1 MDAHAM
7 PSLGYGLRH
16 DSNPTKL
23 GLMDCAGLADAYLIG
38 MSEGPNFD
46 AAMERRFQEYV
57 EDLGTVVGNDAR
69 RRGLSDYMT
78 GLLLPGERKSMEPIA
93 ERLESGNVS
102 RRHQSIQHFVSEASW
117 KDGPV
122 RERVLG
128 RVVPAMQKRGTIE
141 HWIVDDTTL
150 LKSGRH
156 GVAIQYSGLVGTTAS
171 RWSACRW
178 RPRPSACRSPAISTC
193 PRTDRK
199 RRLHAGVPPHLTFRT
214 KIEMA
219 IDQIR
224 HAVAA
229 GLPRGIVLADA
240 AYGGARRFRDALRD
254 LALSYALGIESNTTV
269 VPTAD
274 PANGRTRSVK
284 VQAGAVRVD
293 VLASAWEPHHWRP
306 VSWRE
311 GSAGQLSGR
320 FAARRVQV
328 APTQRRDH
336 LDPEEWLIVQDAEA
350 AKDRR
355 FWLSS
360 LPADTPLE
368 DLVRH
373 VKGRYRVE
381 QDYRELKQEVGLAK
395 FEGRGWRGFNHHV
408 TLCLAAYGFLV
419 CERSLFPPPRPAEA
433 DTDGAAQSILHRLAT
448 SPHRPHDHA

>member
-1 MDAHAM
+1 
-7 PSLGYGLRH
+7 LE
-16 DSNPTKL
+16 
-23 GLMDCAGLADAYLIG
+23 DAYLRG
-38 MSEGPNFD
+38 MNEGPSFD

-57 EDLGTVVGNDAR
+57 EDLGAVVGNDAR
-69 RRGLSDYMT
+69 RRGLSDDMT

-102 RRHQSIQHFVSEASW
+102 RRHQAIQHFVSEASW

-128 RVVPAMQKRGTIE
+128 RVVPVMQKRGAIE

-150 LKSGRH
+150 LKSGQH
-156 GVAIQYSGLVGTTAS
+156 SVGVAIQYSGLVGTTANCQS
-171 RWSACRW
+171 LVSLSLATEAASMPVACDLYLPEEW
-178 RPRPSACRSPAISTC
+178 AC
-193 PRTDRK
+193 DRK

-219 IDQIR
+219 LDQIR
-224 HAVAA
+224 HAV

-240 AYGGARRFRDALRD
+240 AYGGARSFRDALRD

-269 VPTAD
+269 VPVIAPGHAAASD
-274 PANGRTRSVK
+274 RSVK

-293 VLASAWEPHHWRP
+293 VLAGAWEPRDWRT

-328 APTQRRDH
+328 APTRHRDH
-336 LDPEEWLIVQDAEA
+336 LDAEEWLIVQDAEA
-350 AKDRR
+350 PGNRR

-360 LPADTPLE
+360 LPADTPIE

-373 VKGRYRVE
+373 AKGRYRVE
-381 QDYRELKQEVGLAK
+381 QDYRELKQEIGLAK

-419 CERSLFPPPRPAEA
+419 SERSLFPPQQPAQA
-433 DTDGAAQSILHRLAT
+433 NPDGAPQSLLHRLAPP
-448 SPHRPHDHA
+448 PHRPHDHP

>member
-1 MDAHAM
+1 
-7 PSLGYGLRH
+7 
-16 DSNPTKL
+16 
-23 GLMDCAGLADAYLIG
+23 MDCAGLIDGYLIG
-38 MSEGPNFD
+38 MSEGTSFD
-46 AAMERRFQEYV
+46 AAMERRFQDYV
-57 EDLGTVVGNDAR
+57 EDLGAVVGNDAR

-93 ERLESGNVS
+93 ERLDSGNVS

-128 RVVPAMQKRGTIE
+128 RVVPAMQQRGAIE

-156 GVAIQYSGLVGTTAS
+156 SVGVAIQYSGLVGTTVNCQSLVSLSLATGAAS
-171 RWSACRW
+171 MPVACELYLPEEW
-178 RPRPSACRSPAISTC
+178 AH
-193 PRTDRK
+193 DRK
-199 RRLHAGVPPHLTFRT
+199 RRLHAGVPPHLVFRT

-224 HAVAA
+224 HAAA
-229 GLPRGIVLADA
+229 TGLPRGIVLADA
-240 AYGGARRFRDALRD
+240 AYGGARTFRDALRD

-269 VPTAD
+269 VPVIAPGHAAASD
-274 PANGRTRSVK
+274 RSVK

-293 VLASAWEPHHWRP
+293 VLAGEWEPRDWRT

-328 APTQRRDH
+328 APTRHRDH
-336 LDPEEWLIVQDAEA
+336 LDAEEWLIVQDAEA
-350 AKDRR
+350 PGDRR

-360 LPADTPLE
+360 LPADTPIE

-373 VKGRYRVE
+373 AKGRYRVE

-419 CERSLFPPPRPAEA
+419 SERSLFPPQQPAQA
-433 DTDGAAQSILHRLAT
+433 NPDGAPQSLLHRLAPP
-448 SPHRPHDHA
+448 PHRPHDHA

>member
-1 MDAHAM
+1 MAW
-7 PSLGYGLRH
+7 P
-16 DSNPTKL
+16 
-23 GLMDCAGLADAYLIG
+23 
-38 MSEGPNFD
+38 
-46 AAMERRFQEYV
+46 
-57 EDLGTVVGNDAR
+57 AR
-69 RRGLSDYMT
+69 G
-78 GLLLPGERKSMEPIA
+78 
-93 ERLESGNVS
+93 S
-102 RRHQSIQHFVSEASW
+102 R
-117 KDGPV
+117 
-122 RERVLG
+122 
-128 RVVPAMQKRGTIE
+128 
-141 HWIVDDTTL
+141 TT
-150 LKSGRH
+150 
-156 GVAIQYSGLVGTTAS
+156 
-171 RWSACRW
+171 
-178 RPRPSACRSPAISTC
+178 
-193 PRTDRK
+193 
-199 RRLHAGVPPHLTFRT
+199 
-214 KIEMA
+214 
-219 IDQIR
+219 
-224 HAVAA
+224 
-229 GLPRGIVLADA
+229 
-240 AYGGARRFRDALRD
+240 
-254 LALSYALGIESNTTV
+254 
-269 VPTAD
+269 
-274 PANGRTRSVK
+274 
-284 VQAGAVRVD
+284 
-293 VLASAWEPHHWRP
+293 

>member
-1 MDAHAM
+1 
-7 PSLGYGLRH
+7 
-16 DSNPTKL
+16 
-23 GLMDCAGLADAYLIG
+23 MDCAGLIDAYLIG
-38 MSEGPNFD
+38 MSEGTSFD
-46 AAMERRFQEYV
+46 AAMERRFQDYL
-57 EDLGTVVGNDAR
+57 EDLGAVVGNDAR

-93 ERLESGNVS
+93 ERLDSENVS

-128 RVVPAMQKRGTIE
+128 RVVPAMQSRGAIE
-141 HWIVDDTTL
+141 HWIIDDTTV

-156 GVAIQYSGLVGTTAS
+156 GVAIQYSGLVGMTANCQS
-171 RWSACRW
+171 LVSLSLATEAVSMPVACELYLPEEW
-178 RPRPSACRSPAISTC
+178 AH
-193 PRTDRK
+193 DRK
-199 RRLHAGVPPHLTFRT
+199 RRLHAGVPPHLPFRT

-240 AYGGARRFRDALRD
+240 AYGGARSFRDALRG
-254 LALSYALGIESNTTV
+254 LALSYALGIESNTTA
-269 VPTAD
+269 VPATTAD
-274 PANGRTRSVK
+274 PATGRTRSVK

-328 APTQRRDH
+328 TPTRHRDH

-350 AKDRR
+350 ARDRR
-355 FWLSS
+355 FWLST

-395 FEGRGWRGFNHHV
+395 
-408 TLCLAAYGFLV
+408 L
-419 CERSLFPPPRPAEA
+419 
-433 DTDGAAQSILHRLAT
+433 
-448 SPHRPHDHA
+448 

>member
-1 MDAHAM
+1 
-7 PSLGYGLRH
+7 LE
-16 DSNPTKL
+16 
-23 GLMDCAGLADAYLIG
+23 DAYLRG
-38 MSEGPNFD
+38 MSEGPSFD

-57 EDLGTVVGNDAR
+57 EDLAAVMGNDAR

-102 RRHQSIQHFVSEASW
+102 RRHQAIQHFVSEASW

-128 RVVPAMQKRGTIE
+128 RVVPVMQKRGAIE

-150 LKSGRH
+150 LKSGQH
-156 GVAIQYSGLVGTTAS
+156 SVGVAIQYSGLVGTTANCQS
-171 RWSACRW
+171 LVSLSLATEAASMPVACDLYLPEEW
-178 RPRPSACRSPAISTC
+178 AC
-193 PRTDRK
+193 DRK

-219 IDQIR
+219 LDQIR

-240 AYGGARRFRDALRD
+240 AYGGARSFRDALRD

-269 VPTAD
+269 VPVIAPGHAAASD
-274 PANGRTRSVK
+274 RSVK

-293 VLASAWEPHHWRP
+293 VLAGEWEPQDWRT

-328 APTQRRDH
+328 APTRHRDH
-336 LDPEEWLIVQDAEA
+336 LDAEEWLIVQDAEA
-350 AKDRR
+350 PGDRR

-360 LPADTPLE
+360 LPADTPIE

-373 VKGRYRVE
+373 AKGRYRVE

-419 CERSLFPPPRPAEA
+419 SERSLFPPQQPAQA
-433 DTDGAAQSILHRLAT
+433 NPDGAPQSLLHRLAPP
-448 SPHRPHDHA
+448 PHRPHDHA

>member
-1 MDAHAM
+1 
-7 PSLGYGLRH
+7 
-16 DSNPTKL
+16 
-23 GLMDCAGLADAYLIG
+23 MDCAGLADAYLIG

-156 GVAIQYSGLVGTTAS
+156 SVGVAIQYSGLVSTTANCQS
-171 RWSACRW
+171 LVSLSLATEAVSMPVACDLYLPEDW
-178 RPRPSACRSPAISTC
+178 AH
-193 PRTDRK
+193 DRK

-240 AYGGARRFRDALRD
+240 AYGGARSFRDALRD

-269 VPTAD
+269 VPAATAD

-293 VLASAWEPHHWRP
+293 GLASAWEPHHRLVARRIGRTVERAVRGAP
-306 VSWRE
+306 
-311 GSAGQLSGR
+311 GSGR
-320 FAARRVQV
+320 SDS
-328 APTQRRDH
+328 AP
-336 LDPEEWLIVQDAEA
+336 
-350 AKDRR
+350 
-355 FWLSS
+355 
-360 LPADTPLE
+360 
-368 DLVRH
+368 
-373 VKGRYRVE
+373 
-381 QDYRELKQEVGLAK
+381 
-395 FEGRGWRGFNHHV
+395 
-408 TLCLAAYGFLV
+408 
-419 CERSLFPPPRPAEA
+419 
-433 DTDGAAQSILHRLAT
+433 
-448 SPHRPHDHA
+448 

>member
-1 MDAHAM
+1 
-7 PSLGYGLRH
+7 
-16 DSNPTKL
+16 
-23 GLMDCAGLADAYLIG
+23 
-38 MSEGPNFD
+38 
-46 AAMERRFQEYV
+46 
-57 EDLGTVVGNDAR
+57 
-69 RRGLSDYMT
+69 MT

-102 RRHQSIQHFVSEASW
+102 RRHQAIQHFVSEASW

-128 RVVPAMQKRGTIE
+128 RVVPVMQKRGAIE

-150 LKSGRH
+150 LKSGQH
-156 GVAIQYSGLVGTTAS
+156 SVGVAIQYSGLVGTTANCQS
-171 RWSACRW
+171 LVSLSLATEAASMPVACDLYLPEEW
-178 RPRPSACRSPAISTC
+178 AC
-193 PRTDRK
+193 DRK

-219 IDQIR
+219 LDQIR

-240 AYGGARRFRDALRD
+240 AYGGARSFRDALRD

-269 VPTAD
+269 VPVIAPGHAAASD
-274 PANGRTRSVK
+274 RSVK

-293 VLASAWEPHHWRP
+293 VLAGAWEPRDWRT

-328 APTQRRDH
+328 APTRHRDH
-336 LDPEEWLIVQDAEA
+336 LDAEEWLIVQDAEA
-350 AKDRR
+350 PKDRR

-360 LPADTPLE
+360 LPADTPIE

-419 CERSLFPPPRPAEA
+419 SERSLFPPQQPAQA
-433 DTDGAAQSILHRLAT
+433 NPDGAPQSLLHRLAPP
-448 SPHRPHDHA
+448 PHRPHDHP

>member
-1 MDAHAM
+1 
-7 PSLGYGLRH
+7 
-16 DSNPTKL
+16 
-23 GLMDCAGLADAYLIG
+23 
-38 MSEGPNFD
+38 
-46 AAMERRFQEYV
+46 
-57 EDLGTVVGNDAR
+57 
-69 RRGLSDYMT
+69 
-78 GLLLPGERKSMEPIA
+78 MEPIA

-102 RRHQSIQHFVSEASW
+102 RRHQAIQHFVSEASW

-128 RVVPAMQKRGTIE
+128 WVVPVMQKRGAIE

-150 LKSGRH
+150 LKSGQH
-156 GVAIQYSGLVGTTAS
+156 SVGVAIQYSGLVGTTANCQS
-171 RWSACRW
+171 LVSLSLATEAVSMPVACDLYLPEEW
-178 RPRPSACRSPAISTC
+178 AC
-193 PRTDRK
+193 DRK

-240 AYGGARRFRDALRD
+240 AYGGARSFRDALRD

-269 VPTAD
+269 VPVIAPGHAAASD
-274 PANGRTRSVK
+274 RSVK

-293 VLASAWEPHHWRP
+293 VLAGEWEPRDWRT

-328 APTQRRDH
+328 APTRHRDH
-336 LDPEEWLIVQDAEA
+336 LDAEEWLIVQDAEA
-350 AKDRR
+350 PGDRR

-360 LPADTPLE
+360 LPADTPIE

-419 CERSLFPPPRPAEA
+419 SERSLFPPQQPAQA
-433 DTDGAAQSILHRLAT
+433 NPDGAPQSLLHRLAPP
-448 SPHRPHDHA
+448 PHRPHDHA

>member
-1 MDAHAM
+1 
-7 PSLGYGLRH
+7 
-16 DSNPTKL
+16 
-23 GLMDCAGLADAYLIG
+23 MDCAGLADAYLIG

-122 RERVLG
+122 RERVIG

-156 GVAIQYSGLVGTTAS
+156 GVAIQYSGLVGTTANCQ
-171 RWSACRW
+171 SACRW
-178 RPRPSACRSPAISTC
+178 RPRPSACRSPASSTC
-193 PRTDRK
+193 PRTGRTTAK
-199 RRLHAGVPPHLTFRT
+199 RRLQAGVPPHLTFRT

-224 HAVAA
+224 YAVAA

-240 AYGGARRFRDALRD
+240 AYGGARTFRDALRD

-269 VPTAD
+269 VPVIAPGHAAASD
-274 PANGRTRSVK
+274 RSVK

-311 GSAGQLSGR
+311 GSAGQLTGR

-350 AKDRR
+350 AKDRNY
-355 FWLSS
+355 WLSS

-373 VKGRYRVE
+373 AKGRYRVE

-419 CERSLFPPPRPAEA
+419 CERSLFPPRHPAEA
-433 DTDGAAQSILHRLAT
+433 DTDGAAQSILHRLAA

>member
-1 MDAHAM
+1 
-7 PSLGYGLRH
+7 
-16 DSNPTKL
+16 
-23 GLMDCAGLADAYLIG
+23 MDCAGLIDAYLTG
-38 MSEGPNFD
+38 MSEGMNFD
-46 AAMERRFQEYV
+46 AAMERRFQDYV
-57 EDLGTVVGNDAR
+57 EDLGAVVGNDAR
-69 RRGLSDYMT
+69 RRGLGDYLG

-93 ERLESGNVS
+93 ERLESENVS

-117 KDGPV
+117 RDGPV

-128 RVVPAMQKRGTIE
+128 RVVPAMQSRGAIE

-156 GVAIQYSGLVGTTAS
+156 SVGVAIQYSGLVGTTANCQS
-171 RWSACRW
+171 LVSLSLATEAVSMPVACELYLPEEW
-178 RPRPSACRSPAISTC
+178 AH
-193 PRTDRK
+193 DRK
-199 RRLHAGVPPHLTFRT
+199 RRLRAGVPPHLTFRT
-214 KIEMA
+214 KVEMA
-219 IDQIR
+219 VDQIR
-224 HAVAA
+224 TAVAA

-240 AYGGARRFRDALRD
+240 AYGGARSFRDALRE
-254 LALSYALGIESNTTV
+254 LALSYALGIESNTTA
-269 VPTAD
+269 VPAAGAARD
-274 PANGRTRSVK
+274 RSAK

-293 VLASAWEPHHWRP
+293 VLAGAWEAHHWRP

-311 GSAGQLSGR
+311 GSAGELTGR
-320 FAARRVQV
+320 FAARRVRV
-328 APTQRRDH
+328 APTQYRDH

-373 VKGRYRVE
+373 VKDRYRVE

>member
-1 MDAHAM
+1 
-7 PSLGYGLRH
+7 
-16 DSNPTKL
+16 
-23 GLMDCAGLADAYLIG
+23 MDCAGLIDAYLIG
-38 MSEGPNFD
+38 MSEGTSFD
-46 AAMERRFQEYV
+46 AAMERRFQDYL
-57 EDLGTVVGNDAR
+57 EDLGAAVSNDAR

-156 GVAIQYSGLVGTTAS
+156 SVGVAIQYSGLVGTTANCQS
-171 RWSACRW
+171 LVSLSLATEAVSMPVACELYL
-178 RPRPSACRSPAISTC
+178 PEDSTC
-193 PRTDRK
+193 PRTLPARGLYLPEDWAHDRK
-199 RRLHAGVPPHLTFRT
+199 RRLQAGVPSPLTFRT

-240 AYGGARRFRDALRD
+240 AYGGARTFRDALRD

-269 VPTAD
+269 VPAATAD
-274 PANGRTRSVK
+274 PATGRTRSVK

-293 VLASAWEPHHWRP
+293 VLVSAWEPHHWRP

-311 GSAGQLSGR
+311 GSAGQLTGR

-350 AKDRR
+350 AKA
-355 FWLSS
+355 S
-360 LPADTPLE
+360 
-368 DLVRH
+368 
-373 VKGRYRVE
+373 G
-381 QDYRELKQEVGLAK
+381 
-395 FEGRGWRGFNHHV
+395 
-408 TLCLAAYGFLV
+408 
-419 CERSLFPPPRPAEA
+419 
-433 DTDGAAQSILHRLAT
+433 
-448 SPHRPHDHA
+448 